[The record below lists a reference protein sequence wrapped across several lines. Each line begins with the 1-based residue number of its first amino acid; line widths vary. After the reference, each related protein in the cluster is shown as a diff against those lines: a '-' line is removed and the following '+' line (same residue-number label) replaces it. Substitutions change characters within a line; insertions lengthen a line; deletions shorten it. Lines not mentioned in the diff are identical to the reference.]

1 MDIMADNEL
10 SNKMKEIFK
19 RMNKVIYDNNKLLE
33 QILN

>member
-1 MDIMADNEL
+1 MADNEL
-10 SNKMKEIFK
+10 SNKMKEILK